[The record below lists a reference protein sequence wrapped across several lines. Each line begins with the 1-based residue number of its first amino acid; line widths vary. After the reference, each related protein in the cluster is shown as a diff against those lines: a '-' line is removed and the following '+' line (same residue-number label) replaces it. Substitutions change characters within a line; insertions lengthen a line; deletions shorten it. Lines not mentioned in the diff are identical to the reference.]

1 MLPVL
6 ATDTVTGDLA
16 RAVGYAL
23 LWGLEGVALRTV
35 GGERVPFVNEAALRR
50 RLEDNEM
57 PCAVVDPGLFEGSAS
72 DRAVWLNDVAAFEDT
87 AAFCRRV
94 GCRVVRVGA
103 LGAGGEGDARA
114 DALRVLGSAAARHG
128 LRLAVRNEAAT
139 AVVTGADLARLLADV
154 AHPAVGADWHPA
166 AARAAGEDPL
176 DGLGALLGDGAAGG
190 PAVACVAVSDDAAA
204 DDGVRVDVPVG
215 EGDGQW
221 AEQLT
226 RLAAA
231 GYAGPLAL
239 DVPGRPTGAAGLASG
254 SALVRLA
261 RVAVRATRG
270 GAPRG
275 APAHPGARPGGST
288 FGA

>member
-50 RLEDNEM
+50 RLAENEL
-57 PCAVVDPGLFEGSAS
+57 PCAAVDPGLFEGSAG

-87 AAFCRRV
+87 AAFCARV

-103 LGAGGEGDARA
+103 LAAGGEADARTA
-114 DALRVLGSAAARHG
+114 ALRALGDAAARHG
-128 LRLAVRNEAAT
+128 LRLAVRNEAGT
-139 AVVTGADLARLLADV
+139 AVATGADLAHLLADV
-154 AHPAVGADWHPA
+154 GHEAVGADWHPA
-166 AARAAGEDPL
+166 AARAAGEDAAAGL
-176 DGLGALLGDGAAGG
+176 DALLAAGG
-190 PAVACVAVSDDAAA
+190 DVCPVACVAVSDDAAA

-221 AEQLT
+221 EAQLA

-261 RVAVRATRG
+261 RVAVRA
-270 GAPRG
+270 ARG
-275 APAHPGARPGGST
+275 ASARPGAGPGRPT